1 MAIVLLIIGCL
12 SYSDSGAAKWAA
24 GALLVALNF
33 AYNTTLGA
41 VCYVIIAEVGSTRLR
56 AKTIVLAR
64 CAYQLMNIICGI
76 IVPRMLSPTAWNWGP
91 KSGFFWF
98 VSATLS
104 GVYCYFRLPESAYPF
119 VHRIVYADY
128 LRLGDSDGPLVL

>member
-1 MAIVLLIIGCL
+1 MAIVLLIIGAL
-12 SYSDSGAAKWAA
+12 GFSTSDGAKWAS
-24 GALLVALNF
+24 GGLLVALNF
-33 AYNTTLGA
+33 VYNATLGA

-64 CAYQLMNIICGI
+64 CSYQIMNIICGI

-98 VSATLS
+98 GSAALS
-104 GVYCYFRLPESAYPF
+104 ALYCCFRLPESASPF
-119 VHRIVYADY
+119 SFGPYHDTYAC
-128 LRLGDSDGPLVL
+128 GSDGPLIW